1 MKQTTF
7 ILIAIFIA
15 SCTPKKSD
23 NPTRVDIYCDS
34 CYVKV
39 NNEYIKDDTR
49 VVETPFKGIVNGF
62 KSVEFYRFETNS
74 CVKVM
79 DFINYSNDTP
89 TFYYIEVNDTLF
101 FDHNAY
107 GFCY

>member
-7 ILIAIFIA
+7 ILIAILIA

-23 NPTRVDIYCDS
+23 TPMRVDIYCDS

-62 KSVEFYRFETNS
+62 HSVQFNRFESNS
-74 CVKVM
+74 CVRVM
-79 DFINYSNDTP
+79 EFTNYTP
-89 TFYYIEVNDTLF
+89 NEAIIYYIENDTIYIEHEAL
-101 FDHNAY
+101 
-107 GFCY
+107 GFCH

>member
-7 ILIAIFIA
+7 ILIAILIA

-23 NPTRVDIYCDS
+23 NPTKVHIYCDS

-62 KSVEFYRFETNS
+62 KSVEFYRFESNGCVRVMEFTNYTT
-74 CVKVM
+74 
-79 DFINYSNDTP
+79 NEA
-89 TFYYIEVNDTLF
+89 TFYYIENDTINTEHDAL
-101 FDHNAY
+101 
-107 GFCY
+107 GFCH